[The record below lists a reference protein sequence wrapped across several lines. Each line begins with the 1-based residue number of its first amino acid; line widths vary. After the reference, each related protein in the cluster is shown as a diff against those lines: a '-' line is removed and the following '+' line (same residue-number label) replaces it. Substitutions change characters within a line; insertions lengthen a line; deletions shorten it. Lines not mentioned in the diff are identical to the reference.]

1 MGRFDRPFG
10 PWRGS
15 LTVRL
20 LAGAGAIVIVMVLAM
35 GWLVLDRVAARLRA
49 GFDREVFV
57 LLEAVVASVEIN
69 EDGHIEIVRPIRHAP
84 FERPLSGSY
93 WQIALGGTVV
103 QTSRSL
109 WDHALPPP
117 SPHHEAVLVLD
128 LPGPL
133 GQSLRLLERDIRFPD
148 FDRVVHI
155 QVAVDQGRLEQDV
168 RELRQLLGV
177 GAGGLGALLLAGL
190 VLQVRVALRPL
201 TRLSREIVEIRTGRR
216 DHLSGDGPTEIAPL
230 IAELNMLVDR
240 NARMLDRARTHV
252 GNLAHALKTPLA
264 ALSLAVEQP
273 TPDRDSL
280 RHHLACLTG
289 QIQHHL
295 TRARAAA
302 TDGGI
307 GTATTLVPALTEL
320 SDALGWLLARR
331 GRDLVCDWTNLPED
345 AVVRVERQDL
355 DDMIGNL
362 LDNAGKWARCQ
373 ILLRADPVPGP
384 HPAIRIAVIDDGP
397 GLTPD
402 DAAAVLT
409 RGVRLDET
417 VPGHGLGL
425 PIVRDLA
432 ELYEGRLELT
442 PAPAGGLMAAIT
454 LPWLNAS

>member
-1 MGRFDRPFG
+1 MGSFER
-10 PWRGS
+10 WRGS

-20 LAGAGAIVIVMVLAM
+20 LAGAGMIVAVTLLAM

-49 GFDREVFV
+49 GFDRELFV
-57 LLEAVVASVEIN
+57 LLEAVVASVEIG
-69 EDGHIEIVRPIRHAP
+69 EDGEIDIVRPIRHAP

-93 WQIALGGTVV
+93 WQIALDGTVA

-109 WDHALPPP
+109 WDFSLPPP
-117 SPHHEAVLVLD
+117 SSDHEAVLVAD

-133 GQSLRLLERDIRFPD
+133 HQSLRLLERDIRFPGV
-148 FDRVVHI
+148 DRLVHI
-155 QVAVDQGRLEQDV
+155 QVAADQGRLEQDI
-168 RELRQLLGV
+168 RELRQLLGL
-177 GAGGLGALLLAGL
+177 GAGGLGLLLLTGL
-190 VLQVRVALRPL
+190 VLQVRLALRPL
-201 TRLSREIVEIRTGRR
+201 TRLRREIVDIRIGRR
-216 DHLSGDGPTEIAPL
+216 ERLSGDGPAEIAPL
-230 IAELNMLVDR
+230 VSELNTLIDR
-240 NARMLDRARTHV
+240 NARMLGRARTHV

-273 TPDRDSL
+273 APDREAL
-280 RHHLACLTG
+280 RRHLAGLTG

-302 TDGGI
+302 ADGGI
-307 GTATTLVPALTEL
+307 GTATPLIPALTEL
-320 SDALGWLLARR
+320 AEAMEWLLARR
-331 GRDLVCDWTNLPED
+331 GRDLDCDLSGLPAD

-362 LDNAGKWARCQ
+362 LDNAGKWAHCH
-373 ILLRADPVPGP
+373 ILLRADPVAGP
-384 HPAIRIAVIDDGP
+384 QPAIRIAVIDDGP
-397 GLTPD
+397 GLAPD

-432 ELYEGRLELT
+432 EMYEGRLELQ
-442 PAPAGGLMAAIT
+442 PAPGGGLAASVT
-454 LPWLNAS
+454 LPWLNAG